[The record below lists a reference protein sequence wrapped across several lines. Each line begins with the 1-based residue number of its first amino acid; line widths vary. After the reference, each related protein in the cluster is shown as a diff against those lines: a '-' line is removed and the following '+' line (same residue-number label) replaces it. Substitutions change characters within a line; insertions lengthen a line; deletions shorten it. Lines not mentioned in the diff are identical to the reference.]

1 MTYHLPAD
9 VEERVQARMAT
20 GRYASED
27 DVLRDALDTLD
38 TLEADAREV
47 QAAIDAVKEGDS
59 PVPLDQAFDALRKKY
74 GLATNV

>member
-9 VEERVQARMAT
+9 VEERVQTRMAT

-38 TLEADAREV
+38 TLEADAGEV
-47 QAAIDAVKEGDS
+47 QVAIDAVKEGDA
-59 PVPLDQAFDALRKKY
+59 PVPLDQAFDVLRKRY
-74 GLATNV
+74 DLAAHV

>member
-1 MTYHLPAD
+1 MTYHFPAD

-27 DVLRDALDTLD
+27 EVLRDALDTLD

-47 QAAIDAVKEGDS
+47 QVAIDAVKEGDA
-59 PVPLDQAFDALRKKY
+59 PVPLDQAFEALRKKHD
-74 GLATNV
+74 LSTNV

>member
-9 VEERVQARMAT
+9 VEERVQTRMAT

-38 TLEADAREV
+38 NLEADAREV
-47 QAAIDAVKEGDS
+47 QVAIGAVKEGDA
-59 PVPLDQAFDALRKKY
+59 PVPLDQAFDALRKRY
-74 GLATNV
+74 DLATHV

>member
-9 VEERVQARMAT
+9 VEERVQTRMAT

-47 QAAIDAVKEGDS
+47 QVAIDAVKEGDA
-59 PVPLDQAFDALRKKY
+59 PVPLDQAFDALRKRY
-74 GLATNV
+74 DLATHV

>member
-9 VEERVQARMAT
+9 VEERVQTRMAT

-47 QAAIDAVKEGDS
+47 QVAIDAVKEGDA
-59 PVPLDQAFDALRKKY
+59 PVPLDQAFDALRKRY
-74 GLATNV
+74 DLAAHV

>member
-1 MTYHLPAD
+1 MTYHFSTD
-9 VEERVQARMAT
+9 VQKRVQARMAT

-47 QAAIDAVKEGDS
+47 QVAIDAVKEGDA
-59 PVPLDQAFDALRKKY
+59 PVSLDQAFDALRKKY
-74 GLATNV
+74 DLATNV

>member
-9 VEERVQARMAT
+9 VEERVRTRIAT

-27 DVLRDALDTLD
+27 EVLRDALDTLD
-38 TLEADAREV
+38 TVEADAREV
-47 QAAIDAVKEGDS
+47 QVAIDAVKEGDA

-74 GLATNV
+74 DLSTNV

>member
-9 VEERVQARMAT
+9 VEERVRSRMAT

-47 QAAIDAVKEGDS
+47 QVAIDAVKEGDA
-59 PVPLDQAFDALRKKY
+59 PVRLDQAFDALRKKY
-74 GLATNV
+74 DLATNV

>member
-9 VEERVQARMAT
+9 VEERVQTRMAT

-47 QAAIDAVKEGDS
+47 QVAIDAVKDGDA
-59 PVPLDQAFDALRKKY
+59 PLPLDQAFDALRKRY
-74 GLATNV
+74 DPAAHV

>member
-1 MTYHLPAD
+1 MTNHFSAD

-38 TLEADAREV
+38 AVEADAREIQV
-47 QAAIDAVKEGDS
+47 AIDAVKEGDS
-59 PVPLDQAFDALRKKY
+59 PVPLNQAFDALRKKY
-74 GLATNV
+74 AFTANV